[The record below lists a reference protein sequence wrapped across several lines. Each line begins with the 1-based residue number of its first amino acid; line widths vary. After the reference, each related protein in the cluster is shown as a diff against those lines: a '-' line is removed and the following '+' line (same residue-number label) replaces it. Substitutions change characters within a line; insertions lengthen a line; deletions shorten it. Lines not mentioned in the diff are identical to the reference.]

1 MHCLK
6 MHHSSDSSVSF
17 FLRVWF
23 WTQPMACVG
32 GMVISLLLLWVIQ
45 TQKLFFFFLQ
55 RNHAEISVRCW
66 SQGRPFQRLLFPS
79 SVCMWHLG
87 QRLNPLT
94 QSSIQPQSL
103 SAAGPWLTSVIHTH
117 THTWF
122 HTSRQHTAIC
132 CLNTFPSWCSCS
144 MYDWILQS
152 AFNMKINKSEQRM
165 SGRMKDL
172 AI

>member
-45 TQKLFFFFLQ
+45 TQKLIFFLSPEEP
-55 RNHAEISVRCW
+55 RRDVRCW
-66 SQGRPFQRLLFPS
+66 SQGHPFQRLLFPS

-94 QSSIQPQSL
+94 QSSIQPQCL

-117 THTWF
+117 THTHMISHF
-122 HTSRQHTAIC
+122 PPTHGHLLPEHIPLMVFLQHVRLDPAV
-132 CLNTFPSWCSCS
+132 CL
-144 MYDWILQS
+144 
-152 AFNMKINKSEQRM
+152 
-165 SGRMKDL
+165 
-172 AI
+172 